1 MRRRLKSPGHLAA
14 GSMGIGDC
22 PDLTD
27 RNRLRSV
34 VANLS
39 DFLFQRKKTGVESVD
54 EKVGESEERA
64 VGVVIHED
72 W

>member
-1 MRRRLKSPGHLAA
+1 
-14 GSMGIGDC
+14 MGIGDC

>member
-1 MRRRLKSPGHLAA
+1 
-14 GSMGIGDC
+14 MGIGDC

-34 VANLS
+34 VANFS